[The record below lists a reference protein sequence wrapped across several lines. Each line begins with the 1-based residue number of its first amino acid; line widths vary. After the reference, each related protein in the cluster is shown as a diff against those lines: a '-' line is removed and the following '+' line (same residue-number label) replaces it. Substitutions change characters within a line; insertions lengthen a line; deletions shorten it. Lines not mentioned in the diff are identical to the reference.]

1 MSTVQQRLAAVAET
15 AANLKAQLRELD
27 RLRDQVR
34 KAQQST
40 QRTAPQR
47 PQAAPPSWG
56 RFFGQ
61 RRTRRLGRGFVQNN
75 FTPPR

>member
-27 RLRDQVR
+27 QLRAKVR

-40 QRTAPQR
+40 QRSAPQR
-47 PQAAPPSWG
+47 PQLHPRDGAVS
-56 RFFGQ
+56 
-61 RRTRRLGRGFVQNN
+61 LGKEEPAG
-75 FTPPR
+75 

>member
-34 KAQQST
+34 KAQLLAPEMSAD
-40 QRTAPQR
+40 RTAEKERAFP
-47 PQAAPPSWG
+47 A
-56 RFFGQ
+56 
-61 RRTRRLGRGFVQNN
+61 
-75 FTPPR
+75 

>member
-1 MSTVQQRLAAVAET
+1 MSTVQQRLAALAET
-15 AANLKAQLRELD
+15 AASLKAQLRELD

-47 PQAAPPSWG
+47 PQLHPQAGAVS
-56 RFFGQ
+56 
-61 RRTRRLGRGFVQNN
+61 LGKEEPAG
-75 FTPPR
+75 